1 VRPAALIGV
10 VCTAQVL
17 AQIGGF
23 TFAALLPVFFE
34 LWQLSHSDAGWLSG
48 IFFGAY
54 ALSVPILLP
63 LTDRFR
69 ARGIYV
75 VCVGLTA
82 ASHLAMA
89 MLACGFWSAMIFRA
103 LAGVGWAGTYMVGL
117 RALTDELTG
126 PAQSRAVAL
135 NAASIGVSGAI
146 SFALAGALGDWF
158 GWQGAF
164 VVSAAAS
171 VLALLIAVFAFPRGR
186 LPSSPQPGLLDLM
199 PVLRNRSAMAYSV
212 GYCVHTWEMFVV
224 RSWVVTYLTFVL
236 AQQTSIRYVWLVP
249 TLVAMLMELVGTISS
264 VAGNELAMRLGRQRW
279 VLCVMVVSMVMA
291 LGVGFSSLLGYGVT
305 VVCCLLYNAAIYA
318 DSSAITAGT
327 VGAADPD
334 RKGSTLA
341 VHALL
346 GYGGGFI
353 GPLVMGLV
361 LDGLGGETQMNWG
374 IGFGHL
380 AIVMLVGPVA
390 LILLSPR
397 TLPGDRRGKLS
408 G

>member
-1 VRPAALIGV
+1 
-10 VCTAQVL
+10 
-17 AQIGGF
+17 
-23 TFAALLPVFFE
+23 
-34 LWQLSHSDAGWLSG
+34 
-48 IFFGAY
+48 
-54 ALSVPILLP
+54 
-63 LTDRFR
+63 
-69 ARGIYV
+69 
-75 VCVGLTA
+75 
-82 ASHLAMA
+82 
-89 MLACGFWSAMIFRA
+89 
-103 LAGVGWAGTYMVGL
+103 
-117 RALTDELTG
+117 
-126 PAQSRAVAL
+126 
-135 NAASIGVSGAI
+135 
-146 SFALAGALGDWF
+146 
-158 GWQGAF
+158 
-164 VVSAAAS
+164 
-171 VLALLIAVFAFPRGR
+171 
-186 LPSSPQPGLLDLM
+186 
-199 PVLRNRSAMAYSV
+199 
-212 GYCVHTWEMFVV
+212 
-224 RSWVVTYLTFVL
+224 
-236 AQQTSIRYVWLVP
+236 
-249 TLVAMLMELVGTISS
+249 
-264 VAGNELAMRLGRQRW
+264 
-279 VLCVMVVSMVMA
+279 MVMA